1 EDTEALQCEGYEK
14 LGFTVPSGWYGIVRA
29 SSMGIIG
36 RSRLD
41 SGEISFKAIME
52 ELQHLTEPDPW
63 SRSTE
68 FEGRRMVRIS
78 GGFIILNYAK
88 HREMDRTG
96 AERQQKYR
104 ARKSRDS
111 NAVTSVTSRN
121 GNVSSRAKV
130 TQAEVEAEAE
140 DKKENPLLFP
150 LKGEGALPKISKK
163 KNPSIAPKPDSRDQC
178 IDHVVR
184 NL

>member
-1 EDTEALQCEGYEK
+1 
-14 LGFTVPSGWYGIVRA
+14 
-29 SSMGIIG
+29 
-36 RSRLD
+36 
-41 SGEISFKAIME
+41 
-52 ELQHLTEPDPW
+52 
-63 SRSTE
+63 
-68 FEGRRMVRIS
+68 MVRIS

-130 TQAEVEAEAE
+130 TQAEAEAEAE

-163 KNPSIAPKPDSRDQC
+163 KSPNISPRPDSKEQC

-184 NL
+184 NLNLTEEDGRALWDHWVGNGFKNNGKRMESWRHTASCWQRKGYFFPSLQKQK